1 MIIYNSYAESYT
13 NLVYINNIMGGTRV
27 MSDELNKYYSY
38 TAQLH
43 KLNSDGLMEFKCG
56 GTLYD
61 EQHLVTAAHC
71 FFENVTKV

>member
-1 MIIYNSYAESYT
+1 MIIYNSYAESCRT
-13 NLVYINNIMGGTRV
+13 LVYEKNIMHGTRV
-27 MSDELNKYYSY
+27 FQEELQKYYSY
-38 TAQLH
+38 AAQLH
-43 KLNSDGLMEFKCG
+43 KLNNGHMEFKCG